1 LEIVRLEHGGQG
13 YRGDDCRLG
22 IWSPSPAL
30 LLFHM
35 VGHGNEG
42 FATPLLAEFDRLTA
56 GGKRIHLFG
65 DLGRMNDYD
74 SMLRIRCTDHFRA
87 RLSSFESLHVHV
99 ASRLVTMA
107 VSVANVALNGIITMH
122 SSSLSFK
129 RAIDTQ
135 IALQGVSD
143 FSSDVLAS

>member
-1 LEIVRLEHGGQG
+1 MEHGGRG
-13 YRGDDCRLG
+13 YRGEDCRLG
-22 IWSPSPAL
+22 IWSPGAGL

-35 VGHGNEG
+35 VGYGSAD
-42 FATPLLAEFDRLTA
+42 FASPLLEEFDRLTA

-87 RLSSFESLHVHV
+87 RLNSFESLHVYV

-107 VSVANVALNGIITMH
+107 VSVANVALGGIITMH
-122 SSSLSFK
+122 SSSDVFK
-129 RAIDTQ
+129 RAVDTQ
-135 IALQGVSD
+135 LALQSVTD